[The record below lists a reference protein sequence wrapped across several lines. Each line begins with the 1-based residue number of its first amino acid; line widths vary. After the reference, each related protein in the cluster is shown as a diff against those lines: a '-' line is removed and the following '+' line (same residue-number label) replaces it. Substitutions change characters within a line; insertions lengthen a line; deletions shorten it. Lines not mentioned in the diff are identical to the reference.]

1 MLAADIWMILLL
13 VVVVAGILY
22 LTRRGR
28 DELEARAERA
38 TRRLLRGQ
46 RDRDSAAGDTPD

>member
-13 VVVVAGILY
+13 VGVVAGVLY
-22 LTRRGR
+22 VTRRGR

-38 TRRLLRGQ
+38 ARRLLRGQ
-46 RDRDSAAGDTPD
+46 RDGDSAAGDTPD

>member
-13 VVVVAGILY
+13 LVVVAGVLY

-28 DELEARAERA
+28 DGLEARAERA
-38 TRRLLRGQ
+38 TRRVLRGH
-46 RDRDSAAGDTPD
+46 RDRDSAAGDNPE

>member
-13 VVVVAGILY
+13 LVVIAGVLY

-28 DELEARAERA
+28 DALEERAARA
-38 TRRLLRGQ
+38 TRRLLRE
-46 RDRDSAAGDTPD
+46 RHDRDSAPGDAPD